1 MYTALDICQK
11 TAAGQQEIAARSA
24 GLTPRQRQMLVLCDG
39 RRCVGDLQALFGAD
53 DAAHALM
60 RLLEL
65 DLVVVN
71 ERAETGFEATVS
83 DPAGDLAEPAAAPA
97 APPVPARTPAQVE
110 MARNFMINTLMSFCG
125 RYEKLSLIEKINA
138 AQGSAELRA
147 HYEDWQRAILGTM
160 VGKRRWK
167 ELEPQLLAVL

>member
-11 TAAGQQEIAARSA
+11 TAAGQQEMAARSA

-39 RRCVGDLQALFGAD
+39 RRRIGDLEAMFGAD
-53 DAAHALM
+53 DTGQALA
-60 RLLEL
+60 RLL
-65 DLVVVN
+65 DLQLVAVN
-71 ERAETGFEATVS
+71 DRTASGFEATVS
-83 DPAGDLAEPAAAPA
+83 DPAGDLAEPEAPQ
-97 APPVPARTPAQVE
+97 APPEPARTPAQVE

-138 AQGSAELRA
+138 AQGSAELRT
-147 HYEDWQRAILGTM
+147 HYDDWQRAILGTM

-167 ELEPQLLAVL
+167 EIEPQLLAVL